1 MAQEICKKNGA
12 KTQSKG
18 ETTMANSRL
27 NTNEASVAQL
37 QTGRFDR
44 NPL

>member
-1 MAQEICKKNGA
+1 MAHEICKKNGA

-18 ETTMANSRL
+18 ETTMANSKL

-37 QTGRFDR
+37 QTGRFEHG
-44 NPL
+44 PL